1 MATYFRVSA
10 NSESEVSE
18 LLGMYSYIA
27 DIIYHG
33 ENADIIVNDIAL
45 TRVYIVE
52 TLSEIAY
59 HFDN

>member
-18 LLGMYSYIA
+18 LLGMYSYVS
-27 DIIYHG
+27 DIIYYG
-33 ENADIIVNDIAL
+33 ENADILINDIAL
-45 TRVYIVE
+45 NRVYIVE